1 MQTNPIFQ
9 LVVEDASLCTLVE
22 FLPNKQRVVST
33 KPRVPSICS
42 SVYTTHRG
50 FSEHTRRDV
59 KKNTKSTPDER
70 FAPTGETKYS
80 VPSVECLAAGL
91 NAPSMACTHVHQRHH
106 YENQSPGFPPSLGRG
121 FKGFIFLPFA
131 IFSVFI
137 NSLLLPFLHPPSGR
151 VSFGY
156 STFLFRKGNIRAE
169 RMRNIYE
176 WNVFPFIF

>member
-106 YENQSPGFPPSLGRG
+106 YSTTRISRPGF
-121 FKGFIFLPFA
+121 
-131 IFSVFI
+131 
-137 NSLLLPFLHPPSGR
+137 LLLWGEVLRVLFFYLLLYSLFSSTLCFFPSFTLPVDVCLLATR
-151 VSFGY
+151 HSFFEKA
-156 STFLFRKGNIRAE
+156 T
-169 RMRNIYE
+169 
-176 WNVFPFIF
+176 

>member
-1 MQTNPIFQ
+1 MPLYAHSSNFYRINRGLSQQ
-9 LVVEDASLCTLVE
+9 SHA
-22 FLPNKQRVVST
+22 FLLSAQVYILRT
-33 KPRVPSICS
+33 GG
-42 SVYTTHRG
+42 SVN
-50 FSEHTRRDV
+50 TRDETW

-91 NAPSMACTHVHQRHH
+91 NAPSTACTHVHQRHH
-106 YENQSPGFPPSLGRG
+106 YENQSPGFPPPVGRG
-121 FKGFIFLPFA
+121 VKGFIFLPVA